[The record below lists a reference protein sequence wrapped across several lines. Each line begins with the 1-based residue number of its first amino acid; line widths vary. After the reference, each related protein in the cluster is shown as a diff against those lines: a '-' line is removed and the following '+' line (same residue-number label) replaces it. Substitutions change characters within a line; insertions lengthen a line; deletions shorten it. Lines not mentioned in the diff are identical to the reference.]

1 MTLVETFG
9 HIFNFL
15 RGLSI
20 RGGVKI
26 TITLR
31 DQAEVDK
38 VMREVEKELD
48 TMRKLSS
55 YPDSPRPTITNKFH
69 IFGMEV
75 EVNHNDE

>member
-1 MTLVETFG
+1 MTLVEAFVN
-9 HIFNFL
+9 IFSFL
-15 RGLSI
+15 RDLSI

-31 DQAEVDK
+31 DQREVDK
-38 VMREVEKELD
+38 FMRGVIEEFD
-48 TMRKLSS
+48 TMKKSS
-55 YPDSPRPTITNKFH
+55 SRPDAYRPTVTNKFQ

>member
-1 MTLVETFG
+1 MELIEAFG
-9 HIFNFL
+9 SVFSFL
-15 RGLSI
+15 RGLPI

-31 DQAEVDK
+31 DQVEVDK
-38 VMREVEKELD
+38 AMREVEKEFD
-48 TMRKLSS
+48 TTRKLSS
-55 YPDSPRPTITNKFH
+55 YPDSPRPAITNKFQ